1 MSQNSFDYTPI
12 LLKEFDRNGM
22 MLRPATLNKLVK
34 RSTAAISFEDFKADI
49 ANIISQ
55 IKALFLRNP
64 SMETSVLDENILEEA
79 FKMIEISEKVANTVD
94 HSRIS
99 ELIKSRE
106 ETSLIVLN
114 AFTEFPQ
121 ISESKVSEGVLGSAD
136 DKISSQIKR
145 YLRIREKLLK
155 NPAYLFENKRSSK
168 MVQENVIEKPVM
180 DIVEIG
186 TLVGSLGQKMIFGV
200 LIELDLGNYYLQD
213 LYSKVRLDLTS
224 CQPAKGFICI
234 GNAYIIAGEYKSEAF
249 KVLNFIL
256 PEIETR
262 SQSTENKDVFG
273 ADSKF
278 LRLYGEV
285 LNLEV
290 ANQNFAENMN
300 GIEVKAKKKIEKL
313 VEKNLAQQV
322 FLGCIDL
329 KKFRNDEANF
339 KNNSVAVFSSFL
351 FSPERL
357 AKFENV
363 LKGFEQNQP
372 PLVFVL
378 MGEFSLLTEIRDAK
392 DYKEYHQNIDL
403 FLKIVQKFQKITQ
416 LSAWLFVPSTSDLG
430 LSVLPREGLPSF
442 IYEKIRKVLPLSFNC
457 SNPCRAK
464 ILGKEFQFNRNDLV
478 KELRRNAIIQV
489 DSSIEI
495 EQAFTDTVLSQYY
508 LSPVSQYSQPVYW
521 KYDQCLAVDKMPNFM
536 ILGEGFCRQ
545 FERRLDE
552 EEDGSFIV
560 SPGNWGK
567 HSGFAMVYPLLNVV
581 QICKV

>member
-155 NPAYLFENKRSSK
+155 TPAYLFENKRSSK

-200 LIELDLGNYYLQD
+200 LIH
-213 LYSKVRLDLTS
+213 
-224 CQPAKGFICI
+224 F
-234 GNAYIIAGEYKSEAF
+234 
-249 KVLNFIL
+249 
-256 PEIETR
+256 
-262 SQSTENKDVFG
+262 
-273 ADSKF
+273 
-278 LRLYGEV
+278 
-285 LNLEV
+285 
-290 ANQNFAENMN
+290 
-300 GIEVKAKKKIEKL
+300 
-313 VEKNLAQQV
+313 
-322 FLGCIDL
+322 
-329 KKFRNDEANF
+329 
-339 KNNSVAVFSSFL
+339 
-351 FSPERL
+351 
-357 AKFENV
+357 
-363 LKGFEQNQP
+363 
-372 PLVFVL
+372 
-378 MGEFSLLTEIRDAK
+378 DA
-392 DYKEYHQNIDL
+392 
-403 FLKIVQKFQKITQ
+403 
-416 LSAWLFVPSTSDLG
+416 
-430 LSVLPREGLPSF
+430 
-442 IYEKIRKVLPLSFNC
+442 
-457 SNPCRAK
+457 
-464 ILGKEFQFNRNDLV
+464 
-478 KELRRNAIIQV
+478 
-489 DSSIEI
+489 
-495 EQAFTDTVLSQYY
+495 
-508 LSPVSQYSQPVYW
+508 
-521 KYDQCLAVDKMPNFM
+521 
-536 ILGEGFCRQ
+536 
-545 FERRLDE
+545 
-552 EEDGSFIV
+552 
-560 SPGNWGK
+560 
-567 HSGFAMVYPLLNVV
+567 
-581 QICKV
+581 